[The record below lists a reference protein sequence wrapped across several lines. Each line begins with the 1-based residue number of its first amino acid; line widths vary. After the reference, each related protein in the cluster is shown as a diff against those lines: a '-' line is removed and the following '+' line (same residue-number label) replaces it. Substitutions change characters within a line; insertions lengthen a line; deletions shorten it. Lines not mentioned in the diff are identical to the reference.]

1 MNLPKIK
8 ELLEKY
14 GNGQCTDAE
23 REIVEQW
30 YQQLK
35 NTGSFEWKDDKKKK
49 IKASIEKV
57 IRERTGLQKQGKV
70 HSIPK
75 RRIYWYAAASVAII
89 AISLIYFRM
98 LNQPS
103 GKNTDH
109 IAQVT
114 NDVKAPEASRAMVT
128 LADGTKVYL
137 DSAGTGNVAVQGNMK
152 LVKLPSGEIAYQNAS
167 GELSTKLVY
176 NTLSNPRGSKVI
188 QMVLADGSKVWLNAG
203 SALTYPVAFVGKE
216 RSVSITGEAYFE
228 VAHDASKPFT
238 VFKDKVAVKVL
249 GTHFNINAFQDDGD
263 DIEVTLL
270 EGSVNV
276 SVPSPS
282 PSERAGVRLKP
293 GEQARVGKGLKVVT
307 DVDVNGVM
315 AWKNGYFHFDDASLQ
330 NVMERISRWYD
341 VKVVYKGEV
350 PKKRFAG
357 EMQRDLSL
365 SEIIQIL
372 ERNKIHFEIVGKEL
386 IVSQ

>member
-49 IKASIEKV
+49 IKASIEKI

-70 HSIPK
+70 HSIHK
-75 RRIYWYAAASVAII
+75 RRIYWYAAASVAVI
-89 AISLIYFRM
+89 AISLIYFKM
-98 LNQPS
+98 LNRSS
-103 GKNTDH
+103 GGDVNHLVH
-109 IAQVT
+109 IT
-114 NDVKAPEASRAMVT
+114 NDVKAPEANRAMVT
-128 LADGTKVYL
+128 LADGSKVYL
-137 DSAGTGNVAVQGNMK
+137 DSAGTGAVAMQGNMK

-167 GELSTKLVY
+167 GEVSSKLQY

-249 GTHFNINAFQDDGD
+249 GTHFNINAFQDDGE

-270 EGSVNV
+270 VGSV
-276 SVPSPS
+276 SVNSGN
-282 PSERAGVRLKP
+282 AKGQLKP